1 MPILGII
8 YAVIIVI
15 VVVVGLQRTCQ
26 VFTRVIA
33 FQAELA
39 NDLLNDATVSE
50 HDDEKRQE
58 ERDRRDEEL
67 IAKERDLVEIV
78 RLIARIVSEV

>member
-1 MPILGII
+1 MSCW
-8 YAVIIVI
+8 Y
-15 VVVVGLQRTCQ
+15 T
-26 VFTRVIA
+26 FTRVIA

-39 NDLLNDATVSE
+39 NDLLNDAAVSE
-50 HDDEKRQE
+50 HYDEKRQE

>member
-1 MPILGII
+1 MSCWF
-8 YAVIIVI
+8 
-15 VVVVGLQRTCQ
+15 T
-26 VFTRVIA
+26 FTRVIA

>member
-1 MPILGII
+1 MSH
-8 YAVIIVI
+8 VISCWF
-15 VVVVGLQRTCQ
+15 T
-26 VFTRVIA
+26 FTRVIA

-39 NDLLNDATVSE
+39 NDLLNDAAVSE
-50 HDDEKRQE
+50 HYDEKRQE

>member
-1 MPILGII
+1 MSCWF
-8 YAVIIVI
+8 
-15 VVVVGLQRTCQ
+15 T
-26 VFTRVIA
+26 FTRVIA

-39 NDLLNDATVSE
+39 NDLLNDAAVSE

-78 RLIARIVSEV
+78 RLVARIVSEV